1 MISSI
6 NPRVLCESLMRAE
19 AEGGPG
25 GVVDVLSKAGLWD
38 NPDVWRDLGDQP
50 DNYSTVG
57 SQQSR
62 AEQALVEKLVNSVDT
77 KLIAAARMKGIDP
90 EDAASAPASMAEA
103 RDLLFGENL
112 KDLDALARSITV
124 AATGA
129 RSPGRMCLSIADDG
143 EGQTP
148 SSMPKTI
155 LSVLKGSKKRTPF
168 VQGKFHMGGTGVLE
182 FCGLEHNLQF
192 VLSKRNPALLTSP
205 LADPSDG
212 DWSFTIIRREDP
224 EPGGVRS
231 SRFKYLAPGP
241 AGPDG
246 LRALLHFSAETLPI
260 FPLKNQAYA
269 REAAWGTLFKLY
281 EYDTRLRGN
290 IILRDGLMMRVR
302 VMLPEP
308 ALPIR
313 FHECREGFKGHTGSF
328 DTTMKGLIGTLDD
341 DRHDEKRKA
350 VEWFDKFEL
359 NVDGEPFHGR
369 IYVFKDS
376 KAAEAYRQS
385 EGVVFTYNGQT
396 HAIYTKDFFRRANV
410 KQDYLWQSLLVF
422 VDCSQI
428 SPRAHE
434 KLFMASRDRL
444 RDGELKRDL
453 EEALEDQLRSHP
465 KLKEIAAER
474 RNRERAEQPEVSET
488 FRKFLEDM
496 LKRNPALAALLG
508 PGLRIANPYKPLS
521 VVAEDKPW
529 VGERFPTRF
538 HFKGHEHGD
547 ELHRDAH
554 LNSQVRIALE
564 TDAEDEYFSRDE
576 QPGTFR
582 LFVRAGD
589 EWLPAKNWKSPSLA
603 KGTANFSLALPPDA
617 VVGEKVRFEAVIDDP
632 SRIEP
637 FRNCFELSVKPER
650 VAAPPAPSPTPTPKP
665 PTNKPGQDKSHHGF
679 LDIPEPI
686 EVPEARWG
694 DHDPPFDRFTAMVV
708 KANPDAPEG
717 TVAYDYYV
725 NMDNV
730 HLQAAVKQ
738 QPKQTTNL
746 RMQFKIGMSM
756 IALAV
761 VQHDLSSKPKA
772 QQGDDSERG
781 VWEVTDQ
788 VKLFTSA
795 IAPFLIPMVASLAK
809 IPEDQPEAMSLAAG
823 EEAA

>member
-1 MISSI
+1 MTSI
-6 NPRVLCESLMRAE
+6 VDPRTLCESLMRADT
-19 AEGGPG
+19 EGGDG
-25 GVVDVLSKAGLWD
+25 GVVDVLRKAGLWD

-62 AEQALVEKLVNSVDT
+62 AEQALVEKLVNSIDT
-77 KLIAAARMKGIDP
+77 KLIAAARLKGIDP
-90 EDAASAPASMAEA
+90 EDPAHAPASMVEA
-103 RDLLFGENL
+103 RNLFFGNEL
-112 KDLDALARSITV
+112 KDLDELAHSITV
-124 AATGA
+124 AATGL
-129 RSPGRMCLSIADDG
+129 RSPGRMSLTITDNG

-192 VLSKRNPALLTSP
+192 VLSRRNPNLLDAQAS
-205 LADPSDG
+205 DPTDA
-212 DWSFTIIRREDP
+212 DWSFTIIRRDDP

-241 AGPDG
+241 VDEEGRRG
-246 LRALLHFSAETLPI
+246 ILHFAAEAMPI
-260 FPLKNQAYA
+260 FPALNKAYA
-269 REAAWGTLFKLY
+269 RSAKWGTLFKLY
-281 EYDTRLRGN
+281 EYDTRLRTN
-290 IILRDGLMMRVR
+290 IIMRDGLMMRVR

-308 ALPIR
+308 ALPVR

-341 DRHDEKRKA
+341 DRRDEKRQA
-350 VEWFDKFEL
+350 VEAFEKFEVD
-359 NVDGEPFHGR
+359 VDGEPFLGR

-376 KAAEAYRQS
+376 KAAEAYRQT

-396 HAIYTKDFFRRANV
+396 HAVYTKDFFRRASV
-410 KQDYLWQSLLVF
+410 KQDYLWQSLMVF

-444 RDGELKRDL
+444 RDGELKRSL
-453 EEALEDQLRSHP
+453 EAAIEQELRTNP
-465 KLKEIAAER
+465 KLKEIATER
-474 RNRERAEQPEVSET
+474 RDRERAEQPEVSET

-508 PGLRIANPYKPLS
+508 PGFRIANPYKPLA
-521 VVAEDKPW
+521 VVAENKPW

-538 HFKGHEHGD
+538 HFKGHEPEY
-547 ELHRDAH
+547 ELHRDAN
-554 LNSQVRIALE
+554 LNSQVRIAME
-564 TDAEDEYFSRDE
+564 TDAEDDYFNRDE

-582 LFVRAGD
+582 LLVQQGE
-589 EWLPAKNWKSPSLA
+589 EWVPAKNWKRPNLL
-603 KGTANFSLALPPDA
+603 KGAANFTLALPPEA
-617 VVGEKVRFEAVIDDP
+617 EVGTTLAFEAIIDDP
-632 SRIEP
+632 SRVEP
-637 FRNCFELSVKPER
+637 FRNRFQLAVKPER
-650 VAAPPAPSPTPTPKP
+650 IAPPSVPSPSPSPKP
-665 PTNKPGQDKSHHGF
+665 PSPKPGDDKSHHGF
-679 LDIPEPI
+679 LDIPNPI
-686 EVPEARWG
+686 EVTEARWKE
-694 DHDPPFDRFTAMVV
+694 HDPPFTKTTAMVI
-708 KANPDAPEG
+708 KAAPDAPEG
-717 TVAYDYYV
+717 TIAYDYYV

-730 HLQAAVKQ
+730 YLQAAMKE
-738 QPKQTTNL
+738 QPKQTKNL
-746 RMQFKIGMSM
+746 RAQFKFGMSM

-761 VQHDLSSKPKA
+761 VQQDLVSRPKTTVEE
-772 QQGDDSERG
+772 GDRG
-781 VWEVTDQ
+781 PWEVSDQ

-795 IAPFLIPMVASLAK
+795 MAPFLLPMVASLAK
-809 IPEDQPEAMSLAAG
+809 LPEDQPEALSFAAG